1 MTTMCRILSSLPMAS
16 ATPGSA
22 SAASIAG
29 RRIPMPTDRSLITLS
44 DLTRRAAAIVD
55 PSGDDPAVVEL
66 VTRFEDDDEPVR
78 GILDDLEERLAWGAD
93 EDPPVVM
100 AQALVL
106 YLAHRLDEVDDDE
119 DELLRLAARSE
130 FDGRPPE
137 PVAEWL
143 PGGGGGLGWLG
154 R

>member
-1 MTTMCRILSSLPMAS
+1 
-16 ATPGSA
+16 
-22 SAASIAG
+22 
-29 RRIPMPTDRSLITLS
+29 MPTDRSLITVS
-44 DLTRRAAAIVD
+44 DLIRRAAAIVD
-55 PSGDDPAVVEL
+55 PGGDDAAVVEL

-78 GILDDLEERLAWGAD
+78 GVLDELEERLAWGAD

-106 YLAHRLDEVDDDE
+106 YLGHRLDQVDDED

-137 PVAEWL
+137 PVAAWL
-143 PGGGGGLGWLG
+143 AERGVEVA
-154 R
+154 